1 MTGEASILAALSTVD
16 DPELGVSIVDLGLVR
31 EIACTPGRIRITL
44 GMTTPTCP
52 LGGLIAETASI
63 AVEEIAAPQ
72 TEVEVTLDRAFRWT
86 PDLAAPHVRQR
97 FGGENPAP
105 ATDTG
110 PGLWQQ
116 LRTRL
121 WS

>member
-1 MTGEASILAALSTVD
+1 MTGEASILAALATVD

-31 EIACTPGRIRITL
+31 DIACMPGHIRITL

-63 AVEEIAAPQ
+63 AVKEIAAPQ
-72 TEVEVTLDRAFRWT
+72 TDVEVTLDRAFRWT

-105 ATDTG
+105 AADTG
-110 PGLWQQ
+110 PGLWQR
-116 LRTRL
+116 LSARL